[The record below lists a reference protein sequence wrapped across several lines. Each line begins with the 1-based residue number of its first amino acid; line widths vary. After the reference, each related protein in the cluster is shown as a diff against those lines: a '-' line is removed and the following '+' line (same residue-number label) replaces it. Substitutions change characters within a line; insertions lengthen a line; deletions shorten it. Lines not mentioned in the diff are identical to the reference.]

1 MKKLFYLAA
10 MCLLAFSCQKYDDTA
25 LTSRVDDLE
34 KRVTAL
40 EKLQTQMTELQNLV
54 KALEAKDYVTA
65 VQPIMEG
72 GQQIG
77 YAIMFSQSDPVE
89 IYNGVDGKDGSD
101 GADGEKGKDGA
112 DGSIVSIKLDTDGIY
127 YWTIDGEFTDPKLR
141 VDGVTPSFKIDEENY
156 WCVSYDN
163 GKTWERL
170 GKSGAEVTSNTKIE
184 YDEDNVYITFVDDDN
199 YKITIPRYK
208 EFALSIARSG
218 GIGIKA
224 GGSVSISY
232 VLTNADAATVVETI
246 SENGYVAKVSKTS
259 DSEGVINVTAPT
271 PFVDGKV
278 LVFASK
284 GEKTCMKALYFED
297 EEFKMS
303 TTTYSVDTYG
313 GLVDLKFNTNV
324 EYKVVIPSEAASWIS
339 LVETKS
345 EEYTVTLKVEA
356 NTGVSRSALVEIQN
370 AEGTTLQ
377 NVTISQDAYAEEYIE
392 ALFGFQTYT
401 DETHGFTK
409 DANFTMAVVG
419 DYLILSNSKNID
431 EMPVYNRYTGELLS
445 DVKVNTEGIDCKTR
459 EFRAIATD
467 DAGHLFAVAYT
478 TTLDDD
484 TSNDTVRAFVWKNGI
499 DQKPTSFIWAAFS
512 GSTYTN
518 APYGVNGVTKCDI
531 YNTVKVYGDLTKD
544 AVIATSS
551 YKNIRPVFQ
560 FVKDGKLQSKAYV
573 YWPGDK
579 AVASLGA
586 MTNVIPMAY
595 PNDLTAPTNM
605 EFFYNTGNHNQ
616 QIISVTNSKTA
627 FPYDRPT
634 SHWWTYQES
643 VKYQRPCLGIDA
655 LKINGTIILAA
666 HNATYAGSSSAAGT
680 FRYSSRLYVSNVG
693 LTSTAT
699 SLKDGFI
706 FDSREGDA
714 KGIETAGGPKGTGYT
729 VTGMTSP
736 FSFVEG
742 KTVLADNDNAAFYV
756 LLAPGK
762 DGRSVQVY
770 MLAQNNGLFGYTIP
784 FSKF

>member
-10 MCLLAFSCQKYDDTA
+10 LCLLAFSCQKYDDTA
-25 LTSRVDDLE
+25 LTGRVDDLE

-54 KALEAKDYVTA
+54 KAIEAKDYVTA
-65 VQPIMEG
+65 VQPIVEG
-72 GQQIG
+72 GVTVG
-77 YAIMFSQSDPVE
+77 YAIMFSQSDPIE
-89 IYNGVDGKDGSD
+89 LRNGQNGTNGNDGVDGVAGKDGSV
-101 GADGEKGKDGA
+101 
-112 DGSIVSIKLDTDGIY
+112 VSIKQDTDGIY

-141 VDGVTPSFKIDEENY
+141 VDGVTPAFKIDDEGY
-156 WCVSYDN
+156 LCVSYD
-163 GKTWERL
+163 GSTTWTRL
-170 GKSGAEVTSNTKIE
+170 GKTAADVVANYEVE
-184 YDEDNVYITFVDDDN
+184 YDDDYVYITFLDDDN
-199 YKITIPRYK
+199 YKVTIPRYK
-208 EFALSIARSG
+208 EFALSIAKAG

-224 GGSVSISY
+224 GATLSIPY
-232 VLTNADAATVVETI
+232 VVTNGDDATVVETI
-246 SENGYVAKVSKTS
+246 SENGFSAVVEKTS
-259 DSEGVINVTAPT
+259 ATQGNIKVTAPD
-271 PFVDGKV
+271 PFVAGKV

-284 GEKTCMKALYFED
+284 GDKTCMKALYFEA

-303 TTTYSVDTYG
+303 TTTYTVDKFG
-313 GLVDLKFNTNV
+313 GSVDLKFNTNID
-324 EYKVVIPSEAASWIS
+324 YKVVVPSEAASWIS
-339 LVETKS
+339 LVETKA
-345 EEYTVTLKVEA
+345 EEHTATLKVEA
-356 NTGVSRSALVEIQN
+356 NTGGSRSALVDIQN

-377 NVTISQDAYAEEYIE
+377 SVTVSQEAYTEDHIE
-392 ALFGFQTYT
+392 ALFGFQVYT
-401 DETHGFTK
+401 DDTHGFTK
-409 DANFTMAVVG
+409 DANFSMAAVG

-459 EFRAIATD
+459 EFRAIAAD
-467 DAGHLFAVAYT
+467 EAGHLIAVAYT
-478 TTLDDD
+478 TTLDED
-484 TSNDTVRAFVWKNGI
+484 TTNDTVRAFIWKNGI
-499 DQKPTSFIWAAFS
+499 DQKPTSFIWAALS
-512 GSTYTN
+512 GGMYTN
-518 APYGVNGVTKCDI
+518 APYGINGVTKCDI

-544 AVIATSS
+544 AVIATCS
-551 YKNIRPVFQ
+551 YKNFRPVFQ

-579 AVASLGA
+579 AVVSFGA
-586 MTNVIPMAY
+586 MTDVVPMAY

-616 QIISVTNSKTA
+616 QIVSVSNSTTA

-634 SHWWTYQES
+634 THWWTYQES

-666 HNATYAGSSSAAGT
+666 HNASYAGSSSDAGA

-693 LTSTAT
+693 LGSTAS

-714 KGIETAGGPKGTGYT
+714 KGVESAGGPKGTGYG

-736 FSFVEG
+736 FSFVSG
-742 KTVLADNDNAAFYV
+742 KTVLGDNDNAAFCV
-756 LLAPGK
+756 VLAPGK
-762 DGRSVQVY
+762 DGHSVQVY